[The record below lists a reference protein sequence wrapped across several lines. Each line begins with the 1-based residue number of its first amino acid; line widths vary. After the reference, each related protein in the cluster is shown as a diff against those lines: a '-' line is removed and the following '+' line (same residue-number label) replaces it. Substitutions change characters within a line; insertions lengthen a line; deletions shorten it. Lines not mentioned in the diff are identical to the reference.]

1 MFVTEQAN
9 KVKKK
14 RTKQSKNS
22 ISQICYEEDPEP
34 EINAESSIASMK
46 SSSIQSKK
54 SIEYG
59 QFHKVAAE
67 LLGNEKQYKKS
78 FDIHTSY
85 KALKKAV
92 ERADDDL

>member
-1 MFVTEQAN
+1 MFVTEQVSKGKKN
-9 KVKKK
+9 KKEKS
-14 RTKQSKNS
+14 RQQLSEINN
-22 ISQICYEEDPEP
+22 EEP
-34 EINAESSIASMK
+34 ESIADDASSLGSIK
-46 SSSIQSKK
+46 SSSIRSKK

-59 QFHKVAAE
+59 QFHKVAAD
-67 LLGNEKQYKKS
+67 LLGNEKEYKKT

>member
-1 MFVTEQAN
+1 MG
-9 KVKKK
+9 
-14 RTKQSKNS
+14 S
-22 ISQICYEEDPEP
+22 IKT
-34 EINAESSIASMK
+34 SSIH
-46 SSSIQSKK
+46 SKK

-59 QFHKVAAE
+59 EFHKVAAE
-67 LLGNEKQYKKS
+67 LLGNQKEYKKT

>member
-1 MFVTEQAN
+1 M
-9 KVKKK
+9 
-14 RTKQSKNS
+14 
-22 ISQICYEEDPEP
+22 EP

-46 SSSIQSKK
+46 SSSMQSKK

-59 QFHKVAAE
+59 EFHKVAAE
-67 LLGNEKQYKKS
+67 LLGNEREYKKS

-92 ERADDDL
+92 